1 MRRGALCFAYLL
13 GAAVGS
19 VTVKKL
25 WVEKYRG
32 LKGKL
37 ARSEQERELLY
48 DWLRLERQGNPLAG
62 YFTAH
67 GYKRVAVLGMGHIG
81 RLVADALGEMA
92 VYGVEQTNFGA
103 VHERLTV
110 YRLGEDL
117 LPPADSMIICDCA
130 ITPGQLAAAKE
141 AFPGDTVMLAQLFES
156 T

>member
-1 MRRGALCFAYLL
+1 MRRGALSFAFLL
-13 GAAVGS
+13 GVAASGI
-19 VTVKKL
+19 TVKKL
-25 WVEKYRG
+25 WLEKYRK
-32 LKGKL
+32 LKTEL
-37 ARSEQERELLY
+37 DSSEQERELLY
-48 DWLRLERQGNPLAG
+48 GWLRLNRQGASLTE

-67 GYKRVAVLGMGHIG
+67 GCKRVAVFGMGRIG

-117 LPPADSMIICDCA
+117 LPPADSMIICDCT
-130 ITPGQLAAAKE
+130 ITPEQLAAAKE
-141 AFPGDTVMLAQLFES
+141 AFPGATVMLTQLFES